1 MWERT
6 AYDAAFNLIG
16 AVRSEPTK
24 MKDVALYYGEEVS
37 DMLWEISGALRGH
50 LAVTLS
56 YGFEERVFGVGENA
70 EDEIC
75 ELDEAMYPFL
85 YDNALLNSKMLV
97 QYLHY
102 AKDELGT
109 LANVELPISRGDK
122 PSLMRQG
129 NLRADGAI

>member
-1 MWERT
+1 
-6 AYDAAFNLIG
+6 
-16 AVRSEPTK
+16 
-24 MKDVALYYGEEVS
+24 
-37 DMLWEISGALRGH
+37 MLWEISGALRGH

-102 AKDELGT
+102 AKDEFGA
-109 LANVELPISRGDK
+109 LANIELPISRGDK
-122 PSLMRQG
+122 PSLMRKG